1 MVKRDLYI
9 LMNVIEKMPTNIGME
24 IEFGDGSAIGCLLVF
39 DSLESLR
46 KLSPNGKYVQIQETV
61 MDVE

>member
-24 IEFGDGSAIGCLLVF
+24 IEFDDGSAIGCLLVF

-46 KLSPNGKYVQIQETV
+46 KLSPNGKYVQIQETS